1 MISIVK
7 TYVYNNYFFL
17 SKYNLNSSLYYPK
30 ILTLEYKT
38 LIYLKKKNKL
48 FLLLNIVYLLFFN
61 SKIKTHFIYK
71 NSNINIVFTKI
82 KSQNQMYVFLYN
94 FIYIYLPFID
104 SFLTQ
109 WKTILNKQ
117 IISLSFFKFPLI
129 LELNVIFLEIDYL
142 TTFMK
147 NYKFQI
153 NLILTTQKNTAKIF
167 NLLYQLKL
175 PLIE

>member
-1 MISIVK
+1 M
-7 TYVYNNYFFL
+7 
-17 SKYNLNSSLYYPK
+17 
-30 ILTLEYKT
+30 
-38 LIYLKKKNKL
+38 YL
-48 FLLLNIVYLLFFN
+48 
-61 SKIKTHFIYK
+61 
-71 NSNINIVFTKI
+71 
-82 KSQNQMYVFLYN
+82 FLYN